1 MRQQQ
6 LQLANLCHRA
16 SLLRWPSQKMDAARE
31 SLECHEHHCVNQ
43 NAQLDEKL
51 VEIALR
57 KHRVQ
62 LVDVAHLLGPFQ
74 SQ

>member
-1 MRQQQ
+1 
-6 LQLANLCHRA
+6 
-16 SLLRWPSQKMDAARE
+16 MDVARE

-51 VEIALR
+51 VEIALQ

-74 SQ
+74 SQCDLHDEESSLVVA